1 MNIINLLMIIH
12 FSVTPRRFMSFMNM
26 CSFIFYM
33 N

>member
-1 MNIINLLMIIH
+1 MNVLNLHMIIH
-12 FSVTPRRFMSFMNM
+12 FSMAPRRFMIFMNM